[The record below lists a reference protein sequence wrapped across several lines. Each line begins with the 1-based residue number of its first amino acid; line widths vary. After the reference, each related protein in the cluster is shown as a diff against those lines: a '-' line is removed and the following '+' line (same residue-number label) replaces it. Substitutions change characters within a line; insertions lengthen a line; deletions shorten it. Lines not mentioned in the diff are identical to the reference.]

1 MRALGSSDYFDL
13 QHHGCTPVSCGL
25 LLPPDLTLEDWAVVG
40 RALGRQQHA
49 LQWRIGDWWN
59 HPGHAYGD
67 RLALVT
73 EDDWTG
79 PAYSTCTNA
88 ASVCDKFES
97 SRRRELLTFC
107 HHAEVAHLPPH
118 FADEL
123 LDWCEEP
130 LAATGKPRSI
140 RALREEKNR
149 RLAQMA
155 PRTFGSV
162 ESEKVAVALTIAP
175 RYEPGSEYALLP
187 LPASPRH
194 EPEVQ
199 EQLGEGA
206 PCLPGQSSSSGPSCD
221 TQRRG
226 YRLMRRRR
234 CSWRRSIR
242 PSSFWGD

>member
-1 MRALGSSDYFDL
+1 MTDNGRVRRS
-13 QHHGCTPVSCGL
+13 TPIAYEISGLVS
-25 LLPPDLTLEDWAVVG
+25 
-40 RALGRQQHA
+40 
-49 LQWRIGDWWN
+49 
-59 HPGHAYGD
+59 
-67 RLALVT
+67 

-88 ASVCDKFES
+88 ASVAARFES
-97 SRRRELLTFC
+97 SRRRELLTFS
-107 HHAEVAHLPPH
+107 HHTEVAHLPPH

-123 LDWCEEP
+123 LAWCEEP
-130 LAATGKPRSI
+130 LATTGKPRSI

-175 RYEPGSEYALLP
+175 PYEPGSEYALLP
-187 LPASPRH
+187 LPASPSH

-206 PCLPGQSSSSGPSCD
+206 PLPAGPIVEF
-221 TQRRG
+221 RAFLR
-226 YRLMRRRR
+226 YAEARLPADASPAMLLEAVDQTKQLLGRLTKRL
-234 CSWRRSIR
+234 RRSG
-242 PSSFWGD
+242 GDDGDEQVVVNLR